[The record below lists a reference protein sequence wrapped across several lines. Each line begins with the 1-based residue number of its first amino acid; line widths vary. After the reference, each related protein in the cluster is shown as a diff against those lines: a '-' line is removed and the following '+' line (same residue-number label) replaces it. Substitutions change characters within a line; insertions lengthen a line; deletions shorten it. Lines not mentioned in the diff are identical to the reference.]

1 MGFFENWLGNKVGA
15 AMGRTASAL
24 NPMSGIPAL
33 QPAGAGARVAAL
45 PATGAADGIAANLRA
60 RMGAGLG
67 TRPSSEPAIR
77 DFTTKPN
84 IDPEEL
90 KKIMPRDGECEL
102 TVSGLDGVLTV
113 GKDMVMTTDQPIHC
127 QTLRVLGTLEATVYA
142 QRVIIAEGASVT
154 GSVRV
159 TDADIFGE
167 FDGSLQARGVA
178 KISPTAVIRGK
189 VRALELVIS
198 KEAKVEGADIKR
210 VVPRVFDDL
219 NPDANGG
226 VMARY
231 EDGYSSMCITV
242 SQRSALRRK

>member
-1 MGFFENWLGNKVGA
+1 MGFFKNWLGNKVGA

-24 NPMSGIPAL
+24 NPMSGIHAL
-33 QPAGAGARVAAL
+33 QVAGTSPL
-45 PATGAADGIAANLRA
+45 PASADGTAANLRG
-60 RMGAGLG
+60 RVGM
-67 TRPSSEPAIR
+67 RPDAEPMIR

-90 KKIMPRDGECEL
+90 KKILPRDGQCEL

-142 QRVIIAEGASVT
+142 QRIIIAEGASVI
-154 GSVRV
+154 GSIRV
-159 TDADIFGE
+159 TDAEIHGE

-178 KISPTAVIRGK
+178 KVSSKAVIHGK
-189 VRALELVIS
+189 VRALELVI
-198 KEAKVEGADIKR
+198 AKDAKIEGADIKR

-219 NPDANGG
+219 NPNANGG
-226 VMARY
+226 MMARY

-242 SQRSALRRK
+242 SQKSAVRRK

>member
-1 MGFFENWLGNKVGA
+1 MGFFENWLGNKVGVA
-15 AMGRTASAL
+15 LERTANAL
-24 NPMSGIPAL
+24 HPMSGTFAM
-33 QPAGAGARVAAL
+33 QPAGAAS
-45 PATGAADGIAANLRA
+45 PSSAADGIAASLRA
-60 RMGAGLG
+60 RMGMRPAG
-67 TRPSSEPAIR
+67 EAVVR

-90 KKIMPRDGECEL
+90 KKILPRDGECEL

-142 QRVIIAEGASVT
+142 QRLIVAEGASVT
-154 GSVRV
+154 GSIRV
-159 TDADIFGE
+159 VDADIHGD

-178 KISPTAVIRGK
+178 KIASTAAIHGK
-189 VRALELVIS
+189 VRALELIIS
-198 KEAKVEGADIKR
+198 KEAKTEGADIKR

-219 NPDANGG
+219 NPDASGG

-242 SQRSALRRK
+242 SQKSALRRK

>member
-1 MGFFENWLGNKVGA
+1 MGFFENWFSNKVGVS
-15 AMGRTASAL
+15 MGRTASAL
-24 NPMSGIPAL
+24 NPLSGMPGMPEL
-33 QPAGAGARVAAL
+33 QPAGAAAL
-45 PATGAADGIAANLRA
+45 PAGADGIAAHLRA
-60 RMGAGLG
+60 RMGM
-67 TRPSSEPAIR
+67 RPATEGAVR
-77 DFTTKPN
+77 DFTTRPN

-142 QRVIIAEGASVT
+142 QRIIIAEGASVI
-154 GSVRV
+154 GSIRV
-159 TDADIFGE
+159 TDAEIHGE
-167 FDGSLQARGVA
+167 FDGSLQARGIA
-178 KISPTAVIRGK
+178 KISATALVQGK

-219 NPDANGG
+219 NQDASGG
-226 VMARY
+226 SMARY

-242 SQRSALRRK
+242 SQKSALRRK

>member
-1 MGFFENWLGNKVGA
+1 MGFLENWFSNKVGA
-15 AMGRTASAL
+15 SMGRTASAL
-24 NPMSGIPAL
+24 NPLSGMHGMPEL
-33 QPAGAGARVAAL
+33 QPAGAAAL
-45 PATGAADGIAANLRA
+45 PAAADGIAANLRA
-60 RMGAGLG
+60 RMGM
-67 TRPSSEPAIR
+67 RPATERAVR
-77 DFTTKPN
+77 DFTTRPN

-142 QRVIIAEGASVT
+142 QRIIIAEGASVI
-154 GSVRV
+154 GSIRV
-159 TDADIFGE
+159 TDAEIHGE
-167 FDGSLQARGVA
+167 FDGSLQARGIA
-178 KISPTAVIRGK
+178 KISATALVQGK
-189 VRALELVIS
+189 VRALELMIS

-219 NPDANGG
+219 NQDASGG
-226 VMARY
+226 SMARY

-242 SQRSALRRK
+242 SQKSALRRK

>member
-1 MGFFENWLGNKVGA
+1 MGFFENWLGGKVGA
-15 AMGRTASAL
+15 AIGRTASAL
-24 NPMSGIPAL
+24 QPMPTL
-33 QPAGAGARVAAL
+33 QPAGGAAL
-45 PATGAADGIAANLRA
+45 PAATADSVVAQLRA
-60 RMGAGLG
+60 RLG
-67 TRPSSEPAIR
+67 KNEPNERAVR
-77 DFTTKPN
+77 DFTLKPN

-90 KKIMPRDGECEL
+90 KKIMPRDGQCEL

-142 QRVIIAEGASVT
+142 QRLIIAEGASVI
-154 GSVRV
+154 GSIRV
-159 TDADIFGE
+159 TDAEIHGE

-178 KISPTAVIRGK
+178 KIAPTAVIHGK
-189 VRALELVIS
+189 VRALEIS
-198 KEAKVEGADIKR
+198 LAKEAKTLGADIKR

-219 NPDANGG
+219 NPDAAGG

-242 SQRSALRRK
+242 SQRSALRR

>member
-15 AMGRTASAL
+15 AVGRTAKAL
-24 NPMSGIPAL
+24 NPLPGMPSL
-33 QPAGAGARVAAL
+33 QPAGAAAL
-45 PATGAADGIAANLRA
+45 PADGIATNIRG
-60 RMGAGLG
+60 RIGN
-67 TRPSSEPAIR
+67 RPGSEPTVR
-77 DFTTKPN
+77 DFTNKPN

-127 QTLRVLGTLEATVYA
+127 ETLRVLGTLEATVYA
-142 QRVIIAEGASVT
+142 QRVIIGEGASVT

-178 KISPTAVIRGK
+178 KISSTAVIHGK

-198 KEAKVEGADIKR
+198 KEAKIDGADIKR
-210 VVPRVFDDL
+210 VVPRIFDNL

-226 VMARY
+226 VMARF

>member
-1 MGFFENWLGNKVGA
+1 MGFFESWLGSKVGA
-15 AMGRTASAL
+15 AMGRTSSAL
-24 NPMSGIPAL
+24 QPMPGVPAL
-33 QPAGAGARVAAL
+33 QPVGAVAR
-45 PATGAADGIAANLRA
+45 PGGDGIAASLRA
-60 RMGAGLG
+60 RMNARIGA
-67 TRPSSEPAIR
+67 TPIVR

-90 KKIMPRDGECEL
+90 KKIMPRDGECAL

-142 QRVIIAEGASVT
+142 QRVIIAEGASVI

-159 TDADIFGE
+159 SDAEIHGE
-167 FDGSLQARGVA
+167 FDGSLHARGVA
-178 KISPTAVIRGK
+178 KISSTAIIHGK
-189 VRALELVIS
+189 VRALELVI
-198 KEAKVEGADIKR
+198 AKDAKTEGADIKR

-219 NPDANGG
+219 NPDASGG
-226 VMARY
+226 VTARY

-242 SQRSALRRK
+242 SQKSALRRK

>member
-1 MGFFENWLGNKVGA
+1 MGFFDNWLGNKVGA
-15 AMGRTASAL
+15 AVGRTANAL
-24 NPMSGIPAL
+24 HPMAGMEGL
-33 QPAGAGARVAAL
+33 QPVGAGVGTR
-45 PATGAADGIAANLRA
+45 PASAAADGIAANLRA
-60 RMGAGLG
+60 RMGM
-67 TRPSSEPAIR
+67 RPTGEPVIR

-90 KKIMPRDGECEL
+90 KKILPRDGQCEL

-154 GSVRV
+154 GSIRV
-159 TDADIFGE
+159 TDADIHGE

-178 KISPTAVIRGK
+178 KIAATAIIHGK
-189 VRALELVIS
+189 VRALELIIS
-198 KEAKVEGADIKR
+198 KAAKVEGADIKR

-219 NPDANGG
+219 NPDASGG
-226 VMARY
+226 SMARY

-242 SQRSALRRK
+242 SQKSALRRR

>member
-24 NPMSGIPAL
+24 NPMSGMHAL
-33 QPAGAGARVAAL
+33 QPAGAGAAAL
-45 PATGAADGIAANLRA
+45 PASGTADGIAANLRA
-60 RMGAGLG
+60 RMGMRSGN
-67 TRPSSEPAIR
+67 EPVIR

-159 TDADIFGE
+159 TDAEIYGE

-178 KISPTAVIRGK
+178 KISSTAVIHGK
-189 VRALELVIS
+189 VRALELIIS
-198 KEAKVEGADIKR
+198 KEAKIEDADIKR

>member
-1 MGFFENWLGNKVGA
+1 MGFLENWFSNKVGA
-15 AMGRTASAL
+15 SMGRTASAL
-24 NPMSGIPAL
+24 NPLSGMHGMPEL
-33 QPAGAGARVAAL
+33 QPAGAAAL
-45 PATGAADGIAANLRA
+45 PAAADGIAANLRA
-60 RMGAGLG
+60 RMGM
-67 TRPSSEPAIR
+67 RPATERAVR
-77 DFTTKPN
+77 DFTTRPN

-142 QRVIIAEGASVT
+142 QRIIIAEGASVI
-154 GSVRV
+154 GSIRV
-159 TDADIFGE
+159 TDAEIHGE
-167 FDGSLQARGVA
+167 FDGSLQARGIV
-178 KISPTAVIRGK
+178 KISATALVQGK
-189 VRALELVIS
+189 VRALELMIS

-226 VMARY
+226 SMARY

-242 SQRSALRRK
+242 SQKSALRRK